1 MGVFDNAREGVQK
14 AMKQAISWAMQM
26 SDDPYEKEYSRR
38 ALWQAY
44 LIDYYQG
51 VQKKSLKTSKEGVD
65 FNVTV
70 NLASLIV
77 DRTVSMLFGGG
88 LEFKNDSDEAKK
100 YIDAVWDA
108 NKKDILLHDFGQ
120 NGAVYGTLY
129 AKILPDDL
137 VTDDNKSTFG
147 IVALSPINMIVG
159 VNPKDVREVLYY
171 VNRWNVNES
180 GKTVAYREITKKVRN
195 NDLVTWEIITQ
206 VQGRSMSSKWEN
218 VDVVAWPYD
227 FAPIVHTKNL
237 PNAGS
242 QYGRSD
248 IEDILGLQDDYNQ
261 AFSNVN
267 KILWF
272 HGHPHLWTNGKV
284 GSLVDWSTEKILE
297 LKGDG
302 ITKDPS
308 MQSLELQGDLAA
320 SRDFINDLRRDLMDV
335 SRTTDVET
343 IKDKAGALTNFGL
356 RVLFKDELAKTKTKQ
371 LLYGEFL
378 CEINRR
384 LMLLAGMSGDEGEV
398 QWGESLPENENEETA
413 ALKSDLDMGIVSR
426 QTVAMRRGYDWEI
439 EKERMSEE
447 KRTEGNVGGKII
459 TDFFRGGNQNNSQI
473 NRAIVDRDGTRN
485 NQSNIL

>member
-1 MGVFDNAREGVQK
+1 MGIFDNARESVQRT
-14 AMKQAISWAMQM
+14 MKQAISWAMQM

-44 LIDYYQG
+44 LIDYYNG

-88 LEFKNDSDEAKK
+88 IEFKNEAEEAKK
-100 YIDAVWDA
+100 FLDIVWAA

-129 AKILPDDL
+129 AKILPDDRE
-137 VTDDNKSTFG
+137 TDTKESTYG

-180 GKTVAYREITKKVRN
+180 GKTIAYREVTKKN
-195 NDLVTWEIITQ
+195 KNEDGTATWSVITQ
-206 VQGRSMSSKWEN
+206 VQGRGMSSKWEQTGN
-218 VDVVAWPYD
+218 TDWPYE

-248 IEDILGLQDDYNQ
+248 IEDVLGLQDDYNQ

-308 MQSLELQGDLAA
+308 LQSMELQGDLAA
-320 SRDFINDLRRDLMDV
+320 SREFINDLRRDLMDV

-371 LLYGEFL
+371 LLYGEFIT
-378 CEINRR
+378 EINRR
-384 LMLLAGMSGDEGEV
+384 LLALENINAPVGDI
-398 QWGESLPENENEETA
+398 QWGEALPENENEETI
-413 ALKSDLDMGIVSR
+413 ALKSDLEMGIVSKE
-426 QTVAMRRGYDWEI
+426 TVAMKRGYDWKVES
-439 EKERMSEE
+439 ERMAGE
-447 KRTEGNVGGKII
+447 KRTEGNVGGKIL
-459 TDFFRGGNQNNSQI
+459 TDFLRGGG
-473 NRAIVDRDGTRN
+473 NRG
-485 NQSNIL
+485 QE

>member
-1 MGVFDNAREGVQK
+1 MGIFDNARESVQRT
-14 AMKQAISWAMQM
+14 MKQAISWAMQM

-44 LIDYYQG
+44 LIDYYNG

-88 LEFKNDSDEAKK
+88 IEFKNDAKEVK
-100 YIDAVWDA
+100 DFLDTVWAA

-129 AKILPDDL
+129 AKILPDDRM
-137 VTDDNKSTFG
+137 TDANESTYG

-180 GKTVAYREITKKVRN
+180 GKTIAYREVTKKN
-195 NDLVTWEIITQ
+195 KGEDGTATWSVITQ

-218 VDVVAWPYD
+218 INTTPWEYE
-227 FAPIVHTKNL
+227 FSPIVHTKNL

-248 IEDILGLQDDYNQ
+248 IEDVLGLQDDYNQ

-308 MQSLELQGDLAA
+308 LQSMELQGDLAA
-320 SRDFINDLRRDLMDV
+320 SREFINDLRRDLMDV

-371 LLYGEFL
+371 LLYGEFIT
-378 CEINRR
+378 EINRR
-384 LMLLAGMSGDEGEV
+384 LLALENINAPVGDI
-398 QWGESLPENENEETA
+398 QWGEALPENENEETI
-413 ALKSDLDMGIVSR
+413 ALKSDLEMGIVSKE
-426 QTVAMRRGYDWEI
+426 TVAMKRGYDWKVES
-439 EKERMSEE
+439 ERMAGE
-447 KRTEGNVGGKII
+447 KRTEGNVGGKIL
-459 TDFFRGGNQNNSQI
+459 TDFLRGGG
-473 NRAIVDRDGTRN
+473 NRG
-485 NQSNIL
+485 QE

>member
-1 MGVFDNAREGVQK
+1 MGIFDNARESVQK

-26 SDDPYEKEYSRR
+26 SDDPYEREYSRR

-44 LIDYYQG
+44 LIDYYNG

-88 LEFKNDSDEAKK
+88 IEFKNDDQTVKDYLDDIWA
-100 YIDAVWDA
+100 A

-120 NGAVYGTLY
+120 NGAIYGTLY
-129 AKILPDDL
+129 AKILPNDRM
-137 VTDDNKSTFG
+137 TDDNKETFG
-147 IVALSPINMIVG
+147 IVALSSINMIVG
-159 VNPKDVREVLYY
+159 VNPQDVREVFYY

-180 GKTVAYREITKKVRN
+180 GKTIAYREITKKN
-195 NDLVTWEIITQ
+195 KSADGTATWSVITQ
-206 VQGRSMSSKWEN
+206 VQGRAMSSKWEQIDN
-218 VDVVAWPYD
+218 VDWPYD
-227 FAPIVHTKNL
+227 FPPVVHTKNL

-248 IEDILGLQDDYNQ
+248 IEDVLGLQDDYNQ

-308 MQSLELQGDLAA
+308 LQSMELQGDLAA
-320 SRDFINDLRRDLMDV
+320 SREFINDLRRDLMDV

-343 IKDKAGALTNFGL
+343 IKDKAGTLTNFGL

-371 LLYGEFL
+371 LLYGEFIT
-378 CEINRR
+378 EINRR
-384 LMLLAGMSGDEGEV
+384 LLLLGNVAGKVGSI
-398 QWGESLPENENEETA
+398 QWGEALPENENEETT
-413 ALKSDLDMGIVSR
+413 ALKSDLDMGIVSKE
-426 QTVAMRRGYDWEI
+426 TVALKRGYDWKVES
-439 EKERMSEE
+439 ERLAGE
-447 KRTEGNVGGKII
+447 KRSEGNVGGKIL
-459 TDFFRGGNQNNSQI
+459 TDFLRGGS
-473 NRAIVDRDGTRN
+473 NRG
-485 NQSNIL
+485 QG